1 MRKENKMKISFDLT
15 EQEYMEHISFCM
27 RNSEIF
33 RKKIEKMRLMLSTTP
48 ALLGITI
55 VSVTGSKGF
64 NFFIGIIF
72 LTAAVFVISPMLF
85 HKLIENKVLKIIY
98 KKDSN
103 ILDERTILFK
113 HSYLNEK
120 TSQGDNIVEY
130 SQIFKAKQ
138 TDKAIYLFN
147 SPVSTIIIPFRVF
160 SSEEEKE
167 EFINFIKS
175 KLSFD

>member
-33 RKKIEKMRLMLSTTP
+33 RRKIEKMRLMLSATP
-48 ALLGITI
+48 ALLGIII

-98 KKDSN
+98 KKGSN
-103 ILDERTILFK
+103 ILGERTIMKK
-113 HSYLNEK
+113 HLKE
-120 TSQGDNIVEY
+120 TTLWNIVKFSRQNRRIKRY
-130 SQIFKAKQ
+130 IFL
-138 TDKAIYLFN
+138 ILLFRLLLFHSGFFLRKRKKKN
-147 SPVSTIIIPFRVF
+147 LLI
-160 SSEEEKE
+160 
-167 EFINFIKS
+167 
-175 KLSFD
+175 L

>member
-33 RKKIEKMRLMLSTTP
+33 RRKIEKMRLMLSATP

-55 VSVTGSKGF
+55 VSVTGNKGF

-103 ILDERTILFK
+103 ILGERT
-113 HSYLNEK
+113 
-120 TSQGDNIVEY
+120 QGDNIVEY

-147 SPVSTIIIPFRVF
+147 PPVSTIIIPFRVF